1 LREATA
7 CDIHSSIQVFRK
19 QAAGMSSLTLES
31 FLPALVPS
39 VGATDGRGQGDQ
51 IAEMVEQALS
61 ATHAS
66 RRGSERRREQR
77 FPYPH
82 PIYLTPLDS
91 FNRSRTESLVVIGKQ
106 ISLHGVD
113 FYHREPIAHR
123 RVIASLDAGEHGG
136 IGLLLE
142 LAGCRF
148 SRHGGDDN
156 GGRFLAVVD
165 SPLEIERR
173 TSA

>member
-1 LREATA
+1 
-7 CDIHSSIQVFRK
+7 
-19 QAAGMSSLTLES
+19 MSSLTLES
-31 FLPALVPS
+31 YLPALLPS
-39 VGATDGRGQGDQ
+39 VGATDGKGQGDP
-51 IAEMVEQALS
+51 IAAVVEQALT
-61 ATHAS
+61 ATHAT
-66 RRGSERRREQR
+66 RKGPERRREQR

-91 FNRSRTESLVVIGKQ
+91 IARSRSDSGPRTRSETFVVIGKQ
-106 ISLHGVD
+106 ITLHGVD

-123 RVIASLDAGEHGG
+123 RVIASLDAGEHGW

-142 LAGCRF
+142 LAWCRF
-148 SRHGGDDN
+148 SRHGWYDN

>member
-1 LREATA
+1 
-7 CDIHSSIQVFRK
+7 
-19 QAAGMSSLTLES
+19 MSRLTLES
-31 FLPALVPS
+31 YLPALLPS
-39 VGATDGRGQGDQ
+39 VGATDGKGQEDL
-51 IAEMVEQALS
+51 IESAVERALGAS
-61 ATHAS
+61 HPS

-82 PIYLTPLDS
+82 PIYLTPLEPAG
-91 FNRSRTESLVVIGKQ
+91 SRPIETFVVIGKQ

-113 FYHREPIAHR
+113 FYHREPVAHR
-123 RVIASLDAGEHGG
+123 RVVASLEAGEQGW

-142 LAGCRF
+142 LAWCRF
-148 SRHGGDDN
+148 SRHGWYEN

>member
-1 LREATA
+1 
-7 CDIHSSIQVFRK
+7 
-19 QAAGMSSLTLES
+19 MSRLTLES
-31 FLPALVPS
+31 YLPALLPS
-39 VGATDGRGQGDQ
+39 VGATDGKGQEDQ
-51 IAEMVEQALS
+51 IVSVVEQALS
-61 ATHAS
+61 ASHPA

-82 PIYLTPLDS
+82 PIYLTPLEATDRRPIET
-91 FNRSRTESLVVIGKQ
+91 FVVIGKQ
-106 ISLHGVD
+106 MTLHGVD

-123 RVIASLDAGEHGG
+123 RVIASLDAGDHGW

-142 LAGCRF
+142 LAWCRF
-148 SRHGGDDN
+148 SRHGWYDN